1 MNNQRGLSSGKVT
14 VFSGDMASSH
24 RKEKRKKKKT
34 KKQKHA
40 NLLLNRNR

>member
-24 RKEKRKKKKT
+24 RKEKRKKKKNKKT
-34 KKQKHA
+34 KA
-40 NLLLNRNR
+40 C